1 MSSRDARPPGDKRNR
16 FEETAVPLLKR
27 VLNAARHLTR
37 REEDARDLTQETYL
51 RAYRTFDNF
60 RPGTNCKAWLL
71 TILYSIF
78 VNRYRKQQ
86 REPKTIPIEDL
97 EESFH
102 RSLHDG
108 GFVPQPE
115 GSPARWS
122 DVEIVAA
129 LDELPESFRS
139 AVLMVDV
146 EELTYEEAARALD
159 CPVGTVRSRLF
170 RGRKMLF
177 TSLEAR
183 ARREGYLKFPERRS

>member
-1 MSSRDARPPGDKRNR
+1 MKH
-16 FEETAVPLLKR
+16 
-27 VLNAARHLTR
+27 VLNSARHLAR

-60 RPGTNCKAWLL
+60 QPGTNCKAWLF

-97 EESFH
+97 EERFH
-102 RSLHDG
+102 RSLQDSG
-108 GFVPQPE
+108 LNTSQEAGAPP
-115 GSPARWS
+115 RWS
-122 DVEIVAA
+122 DSEITGA
-129 LDELPESFRS
+129 LGELPESFRTT
-139 AVLMVDV
+139 VLMVDV

-170 RGRKMLF
+170 RARKLLF
-177 TSLEAR
+177 TSLEGR
-183 ARREGYLKFPERRS
+183 ARRDGYLKEPEVRP